1 MCTFAP
7 NFNDLQSTKIFNDPV
22 YGFISVNDE
31 VILQLIDHPYFQRL
45 RRIGQTGLSYLVYP
59 GAKHTRYHHAL
70 GAMHLMQRAIRT
82 LREKGSVI
90 SNEEYRAAQ
99 IAILL
104 HDIGHGPFS
113 HTLENTLIENYSHEQ
128 ISVEI
133 MQILNQEMHGKL
145 DEAIAIFQ
153 NEHPKKYLH
162 KLVSGQL
169 DVDRLDYL
177 MRDSFFTGVAE
188 GVIGSK
194 RIIKMMR
201 EVNNELVVEEKGIY
215 SIEKFLIARRLMYWQ
230 VYLHK
235 TVLGAETILVKILKR
250 AKYLALQGEDLFGT
264 SSLRRFLYEHKQ
276 AFTSND
282 EKIKT
287 FTLLDDAD
295 VISAIK
301 EWQFHSDFI
310 LSNLCQ
316 RLLNRNLFKVKLQK
330 DPFEMD
336 TIENLK
342 DKIST
347 KYPISSQDVEYFI
360 NQGVVSNKAYDAG
373 KDEIKF
379 VLKNEQI
386 KTIFEVSEH
395 LDVENMTKRIEK
407 NYICY
412 PKDL

>member
-1 MCTFAP
+1 M
-7 NFNDLQSTKIFNDPV
+7 QSTKIFNDPV
-22 YGFISVNDE
+22 YGFISINDSL
-31 VILQLIDHPYFQRL
+31 ILELIDHPYFQRL

-59 GAKHTRYHHAL
+59 GAKHTRFHHAL

-82 LREKGSVI
+82 LREKGSEI
-90 SNEEYRAAQ
+90 TDSEYQAAQ

-113 HTLENTLIENYSHEQ
+113 HTLENTLIESYSHEE
-128 ISVEI
+128 ISLEI
-133 MQILNQEMHGKL
+133 MQLLNQEMGGRL
-145 DEAIAIFQ
+145 EEAIAIFQ
-153 NEHPKKYLH
+153 NKHPKTFLH

-201 EVNNELVVEEKGIY
+201 EVDNQLVIEEKGIY

-235 TVLGAETILVKILKR
+235 TVLGAENILIRILKR
-250 AKYLALQGEDLFGT
+250 AKELALQGVDLFGT
-264 SSLRRFLYEHKQ
+264 SNFRRFLYAHEQGFESK
-276 AFTSND
+276 N

-287 FTLLDDAD
+287 FTYLDDAD
-295 VISAIK
+295 VLSAIK

-316 RLLNRNLFKVKLQK
+316 RLLNRKLFRVKLQK
-330 DPFEMD
+330 DEISQD
-336 TIENLK
+336 LIEQLK
-342 DKIST
+342 NKT
-347 KYPISSQDVEYFI
+347 LERYPIQENELDYFI
-360 NQGVVSNKAYDAG
+360 NVGKVSNVAYDARQ
-373 KDEIKF
+373 DEIRF
-379 VLKNEQI
+379 VLKNDQI
-386 KTIFEVSEH
+386 KTIFELSEH
-395 LDVENMTKRIEK
+395 LDIGNMTKKIEK
-407 NYICY
+407 SYICY

>member
-1 MCTFAP
+1 M
-7 NFNDLQSTKIFNDPV
+7 QSTKIFNDPV
-22 YGFISVNDE
+22 YGFISINDSL
-31 VILQLIDHPYFQRL
+31 ILELIDHPYFQRL

-59 GAKHTRYHHAL
+59 GAKHTRFHHAL

-82 LREKGSVI
+82 LREKGSEI
-90 SNEEYRAAQ
+90 TDSEYQAAQ

-113 HTLENTLIENYSHEQ
+113 HTLENTLIENYSHEE
-128 ISVEI
+128 ISLEI
-133 MQILNQEMHGKL
+133 MQLLNQEMGGNL
-145 DEAIAIFQ
+145 EEAIAIFQ
-153 NEHPKKYLH
+153 NKHPKKFLH

-201 EVNNELVVEEKGIY
+201 EVDNQLVIEEKGIY

-235 TVLGAETILVKILKR
+235 TVLGAENILIRILKR
-250 AKYLALQGEDLFGT
+250 AKELALQGVDLFGT
-264 SSLRRFLYEHKQ
+264 SSFRKFLYEHEKG
-276 AFTSND
+276 FESKN

-287 FTLLDDAD
+287 FTYLDDAD

-316 RLLNRNLFKVKLQK
+316 RLLNRKLFKVKLQK
-330 DPFEMD
+330 DA
-336 TIENLK
+336 
-342 DKIST
+342 IST
-347 KYPISSQDVEYFI
+347 QLVEDLKSKTLSRYPIQENQVNYFI
-360 NQGVVSNKAYDAG
+360 NEGKVSNVAYDERQ
-373 KDEIKF
+373 DEIRF
-379 VLKNEQI
+379 VLKNDQI
-386 KTIFEVSEH
+386 KTIFELSEH
-395 LDVENMTKRIEK
+395 LDIENMTKRIEK

>member
-1 MCTFAP
+1 MYICGKNYA
-7 NFNDLQSTKIFNDPV
+7 LQSTKIFNDPV
-22 YGFISVNDE
+22 YGFISVSDE
-31 VILQLIDHPYFQRL
+31 VILKLIDHPYFQRL

-59 GAKHTRYHHAL
+59 GAKHTRFHHAL

-82 LREKGSVI
+82 LREKGSII
-90 SNEEYRAAQ
+90 SKEEERAAQ

-128 ISVEI
+128 ISAEI
-133 MQILNQEMHGKL
+133 MQILNQEMNGKL
-145 DEAIAIFQ
+145 DEAIAIFK
-153 NEHPKKYLH
+153 NNHPKTYLH

-201 EVNNELVVEEKGIY
+201 EIDNELVVEEKGIY

-235 TVLGAETILVKILKR
+235 TVLGAETILLNILKR
-250 AKYLALQGEDLFGT
+250 AKYLALQNEELFGT
-264 SSLRRFLYEHKQ
+264 TSLRRFLNEHK
-276 AFTSND
+276 APFLSND

-287 FTLLDDAD
+287 FTLLDDSD

-301 EWQFHSDFI
+301 EWQFHSDFV

-330 DPFEMD
+330 ENFQEEE
-336 TIENLK
+336 IEALK
-342 DKIST
+342 NKISA
-347 KYPISSQDVEYFI
+347 KYQLKNEELNYFI
-360 NQGVVSNKAYDAG
+360 NQGKVSNTAYDAG

-379 VLKNEQI
+379 ALKNGKI

-395 LDVENMTKRIEK
+395 LEEDNTTKRIEK